1 MYLLTWG
8 SLLVNF
14 SHVLSVENRIL
25 LTFRNLSKN
34 QSMSYRIE
42 LRSKRRIQTSVKRFW
57 RLSLSLRQRKARF
70 KAWIKRP
77 ISWLNLK
84 NFRHSFLKTWCT
96 GWAYVAGRLQSK
108 LRAWARKCKVGYQW
122 WLTTEC
128 RETAE
133 TNSYFYCQLK
143 EAKQSRN
150 RKFEGILQ
158 AQCWIASRTTVSRT
172 FENRIFADVI
182 CSIVKQTC
190 GLNLHPF
197 SNIKKSTTV

>member
-1 MYLLTWG
+1 
-8 SLLVNF
+8 
-14 SHVLSVENRIL
+14 
-25 LTFRNLSKN
+25 
-34 QSMSYRIE
+34 MSYRIE

-182 CSIVKQTC
+182 CRMSFAASSNRPVGWISIHFPTSRNPRRCRKWRRRGPSIYKVFNWLVKTNHK
-190 GLNLHPF
+190 GRTL
-197 SNIKKSTTV
+197 